1 MIIPTIFKTL
11 KEATTWLIDNFGT
24 KYANET
30 RKKEF
35 GSKELSDP
43 KFIILDAGNFGTV
56 VVYRTQDLNINDV
69 ETLIKSILQPNA
81 TRDDLDVHE
90 GTSKSIANE
99 LGIDNAIMLEFLR
112 DNRKTD
118 LVQYSADGDIRPKVN
133 AAKCSYWRINLTSSD
148 EETKMQKKQ
157 FKRK

>member
-1 MIIPTIFKTL
+1 MTIPIIFSKR
-11 KEATTWLIDNFGT
+11 KEANDWLIDNYGT
-24 KYANET
+24 KDPEDT
-30 RKKEF
+30 RKKDF
-35 GSKELSDP
+35 GSKELSEP
-43 KFIILDAGNFGTV
+43 KFTILDAGSFGTV
-56 VVYRTQDLNINDV
+56 VVYRTQDLNVNDV
-69 ETLIKSILQPNA
+69 ETLIKSTLQPNA

-133 AAKCSYWRINLTSSD
+133 AAKCSYWRIALSSS
-148 EETKMQKKQ
+148 EKVKVQKKQ